1 MSFRKVI
8 LSSLVPATETI
19 IGVLKNN
26 KDVVVIVL
34 TSAQLNSHASQLKL
48 QKQKRLC
55 QNCRW
60 QVGASYGLQFQPK
73 L

>member
-48 QKQKRLC
+48 QKQKKAL
-55 QNCRW
+55 
-60 QVGASYGLQFQPK
+60 PK
-73 L
+73 LPLASWGELRTPVST